1 MLCACGW
8 GRAVAISDKRFEIDN
23 FSKAATRQVRAVFYV
38 FLDYAHKRRLCFHF
52 MALLRL
58 RDLIILFDSASEDD
72 SRITFSHISSARKAQ
87 TAHTAEEERWMM

>member
-1 MLCACGW
+1 
-8 GRAVAISDKRFEIDN
+8 
-23 FSKAATRQVRAVFYV
+23 
-38 FLDYAHKRRLCFHF
+38 

-87 TAHTAEEERWMM
+87 TAHIAEEEKEERWMMWVQEFDITRMIILIYNASFELQYDPH